1 MAFYEI
7 FESLCKERGVSPTR
21 AARDNGL
28 KQQSVSSWKKRGS
41 TPKAETVQKLADYF
55 GVSVDYLLGQNCPP
69 ASTDFATIHRFDL
82 TMAKEY
88 RVGDI
93 EGDGPM
99 LNLPINFKAYET
111 FHGKAR
117 ARINEAVNQ
126 MTPEGQVKVA
136 DYAEDILPRYRAE
149 TGLESTPAP
158 QEGKDTTP
166 PPDAPETPPEGE

>member
-7 FESLCKERGVSPTR
+7 FEFLCKERGVSPTR

-55 GVSVDYLLGQNCPP
+55 GVSVDYLLGAKLPP
-69 ASTDFATIHRFDL
+69 TSTDFATTQRFDL

-88 RVGDI
+88 RVGDM

-117 ARINEAVNQ
+117 AA
-126 MTPEGQVKVA
+126 PH
-136 DYAEDILPRYRAE
+136 RAHE
-149 TGLESTPAP
+149 TGQCRPDGGLHQGRSGPIKGKYKGKSCKGNRPAP
-158 QEGKDTTP
+158 AFSRVRRFLDLQL
-166 PPDAPETPPEGE
+166 

>member
-1 MAFYEI
+1 M
-7 FESLCKERGVSPTR
+7 
-21 AARDNGL
+21 
-28 KQQSVSSWKKRGS
+28 
-41 TPKAETVQKLADYF
+41 QKLADYF

-149 TGLESTPAP
+149 TPPESTLAP

-166 PPDAPETPPEGE
+166 PPDAPETPSEGVGGTSDGEAFDQELKNLLKL